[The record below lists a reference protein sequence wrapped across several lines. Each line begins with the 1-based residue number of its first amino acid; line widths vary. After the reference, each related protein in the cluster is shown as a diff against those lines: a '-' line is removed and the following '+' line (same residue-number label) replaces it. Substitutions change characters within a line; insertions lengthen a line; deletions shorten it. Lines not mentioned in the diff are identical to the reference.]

1 MTEDNEFQKIE
12 VFRRFSN
19 EALPTLVKKYILN
32 DVTENTSKPS
42 SNAIET
48 TITPQSMNKN
58 SISVDHTIADNS
70 R

>member
-48 TITPQSMNKN
+48 TITP
-58 SISVDHTIADNS
+58 
-70 R
+70 

>member
-19 EALPTLVKKYILN
+19 EALPPLVKKYISN
-32 DVTENTSKPS
+32 NVTENTSKPS

-48 TITPQSMNKN
+48 TPQSMNKN
-58 SISVDHTIADNS
+58 SISVDHTTADNS